1 MQKKFLEN
9 KFPKNNWYKKLNDEF
24 QKEYFLELSTFLEE
38 AYKKDTI
45 YPLEDNI
52 FNAFKMTDYDQVKV
66 VILGQDPYHQPGQA
80 HGLSFSVEE
89 NVKLPPSLKNIFK
102 EIEADLGIKNQSG
115 NLSSWAREGVLLLN
129 SFLTVK
135 ESSPM
140 AHSKSGWEKFT
151 DSVLKVLNEKD
162 TPVIFLLWGAPSQ
175 KKEILVTNPK
185 HVILKSVHPSP
196 LSAHRGF
203 LGCKHFSKTNEILKK
218 NNLSEINWGL

>member
-135 ESSPM
+135 ESSPI
-140 AHSKSGWEKFT
+140 ADSKSGWEKFT

-175 KKEILVTNPK
+175 KKETLVTNPK

>member
-1 MQKKFLEN
+1 MDKSFLES
-9 KFPKNNWYKKLNDEF
+9 KFPQNIWHQKLNDEF
-24 QKEYFLELSTFLEE
+24 NKNYFLTLSTFLEK
-38 AYKKDTI
+38 AYQQDTI
-45 YPLEDNI
+45 YPLKDNI
-52 FNAFKMTDYDQVKV
+52 FNAFKMTDFDQVNV

-102 EIEADLGIKNQSG
+102 EIEADLGIKNQTG
-115 NLSSWAREGVLLLN
+115 NLTKWAKEGVLLLN

-140 AHSKSGWEKFT
+140 AHAKSGWEIFT
-151 DSVLKVLNEKD
+151 DSVLKALNEKE
-162 TPVIFLLWGAPSQ
+162 TPVVFLLWGAPSQ
-175 KKEILVTNPK
+175 KKEVLITNPK

-218 NNLSEINWGL
+218 NSLLEINWGL